1 MSNQIGLTQPQN
13 QTPEAKASTCL
24 AVGAAGLQPELQAGA
39 RQSVGNIPFK
49 ALLSQLL
56 RWLVLPLVLSCCTA
70 LVAAAP
76 TQAQPDPTLKLDLTK
91 NIEATLP
98 VQIIV
103 LLTLLS
109 FIPAVLV
116 STTCFTRLIVVFHF
130 LRQALGIQEAP
141 NNQVLLGL
149 ALFLTMFV
157 MAPVGK
163 RIYAEAIQPLR
174 AGEISQMDAL
184 ERALVPLRTYM
195 LKHTRE
201 RDLALFLRLSASP
214 RPNVPEDVPTTA
226 LVPAYMISELK
237 TAFQIGFVLFIPFLV
252 IDLAVSS
259 VVLSMGMMQLPPV
272 LISTPFKVLLFVM
285 VDGWYLIIGSLINS
299 VY

>member
-1 MSNQIGLTQPQN
+1 MNRPRRALT
-13 QTPEAKASTCL
+13 
-24 AVGAAGLQPELQAGA
+24 
-39 RQSVGNIPFK
+39 SV
-49 ALLSQLL
+49 L
-56 RWLVLPLVLSCCTA
+56 LVLWLGGVTA
-70 LVAAAP
+70 WAQAP
-76 TQAQPDPTLKLDLTK
+76 SPSPPVFKLDLGQGQT
-91 NIEATLP
+91 AALP

-109 FIPAVLV
+109 FIPALLI
-116 STTCFTRLIVVFHF
+116 SMTCFTRLIVVFHF
-130 LRQALGIQEAP
+130 LRQALGTQETP

-157 MAPVGK
+157 MAPVGN
-163 RIYAEAIQPLR
+163 RIYREAIQPLR
-174 AGEISQMDAL
+174 VGQLSQLQAL
-184 ERALVPLRTYM
+184 EAGLAPLREYM

-201 RDLALFLRLSASP
+201 RDLALFLRLAASP
-214 RPNVPEDVPTTA
+214 RPHTPADVPTTA
-226 LVPAYMISELK
+226 LIPAYMISELK

-272 LISTPFKVLLFVM
+272 LISTPLKLLLFVM

-299 VY
+299 LY

>member
-1 MSNQIGLTQPQN
+1 MFRCKI
-13 QTPEAKASTCL
+13 L
-24 AVGAAGLQPELQAGA
+24 AA
-39 RQSVGNIPFK
+39 
-49 ALLSQLL
+49 
-56 RWLVLPLVLSCCTA
+56 RWLSRLLLLPLWLGGLAASA
-70 LVAAAP
+70 AAAP
-76 TQAQPDPTLKLDLTK
+76 AQTPNNPALRLDLAQ

-109 FIPAVLV
+109 FIPAILV
-116 STTCFTRLIVVFHF
+116 SMTCFTRLIVVFHF
-130 LRQALGIQEAP
+130 LRQALGLQEAP

-163 RIYAEAIQPLR
+163 RIYLDAIQPLR
-174 AGEISQMDAL
+174 AGQISQMDAL
-184 ERALVPLRTYM
+184 ERALVPLRGYM

-201 RDLALFLRLSASP
+201 RDLALFLRLAASP
-214 RPNVPEDVPTTA
+214 RPNVPEDVPTLA
-226 LVPAYMISELK
+226 LIPAYMISELK

-299 VY
+299 VV